1 MAYSRKGAGNVLL
14 IATAIPKLPQNPKPK
29 TLETKISLVRGDHVQ
44 QLNIC
49 FQYFNLVLIFPRNRR
64 RRCAATEYFDVL
76 NILEYIDLILIFS
89 RNRRG
94 RCAATVRSWWRGI
107 PRDHGAGRLFFA
119 HIFLYSFILD
129 ILEIMARV
137 GCFVLIYSFWRSWH
151 FWAFCSFIHS

>member
-76 NILEYIDLILIFS
+76 NILVYIDLILIFS

-94 RCAATVRSWWRGI
+94 RCAATVRSW
-107 PRDHGAGRLFFA
+107 
-119 HIFLYSFILD
+119 
-129 ILEIMARV
+129 
-137 GCFVLIYSFWRSWH
+137 
-151 FWAFCSFIHS
+151 